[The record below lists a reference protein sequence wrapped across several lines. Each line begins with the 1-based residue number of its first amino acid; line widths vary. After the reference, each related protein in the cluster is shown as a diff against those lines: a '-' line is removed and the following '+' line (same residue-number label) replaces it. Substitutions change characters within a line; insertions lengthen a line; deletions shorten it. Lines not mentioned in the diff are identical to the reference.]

1 MSAEQSYQN
10 LKAHLEAEYASVKD
24 RIEQDL
30 PEVGKLVSDAAGNP
44 VTIALAA
51 SVHLPEAPEV
61 MQAVADLIVKWDAA
75 LGAAKAQG
83 AAEAQQA
90 AAAVPAPDVPVQSPA
105 A

>member
-10 LKAHLEAEYASVKD
+10 LKAHLEAEYESVKA

-30 PEVGKLVSDAAGNP
+30 PEVGKVVQDAAQNP
-44 VTIALAA
+44 VTAALAA
-51 SVHLPEAPEV
+51 AVHLPEAPEA

-83 AAEAQQA
+83 AAESQQA
-90 AAAVPAPDVPVQSPA
+90 AAA
-105 A
+105 